1 MQVQYRETKGG
12 FECIHLPSID
22 MNSVQDPPQT
32 PSRGHRKQGSSGSND
47 APPSRR
53 SIVKKTSK
61 LSFGL
66 GNKDR
71 PKTADKDRDKDKE
84 LPSRPSGTTTL
95 ATSPSSGSSSFFNVS
110 SHTHTI
116 LADGTRS
123 TELNGATAAASP
135 IEETPSRS
143 QTPSKTK
150 VLPPIPRDFALNT
163 PRAISPALPTPLPTG
178 EVGRDMF
185 EIISANTL
193 AVRFEINIV
202 KVSLSVP
209 TCAGTRSTDT
219 LLLFFRFP
227 GYLYTASSSDGLVV
241 TAGSTKCWRA
251 ES

>member
-22 MNSVQDPPQT
+22 MSSVQDTPPT

-47 APPSRR
+47 AAAPPRR

-66 GNKDR
+66 GSRDR
-71 PKTADKDRDKDKE
+71 PKTADKDKEKDKDKDKE

-110 SHTHTI
+110 SHPHTI

-123 TELNGATAAASP
+123 TELNGATTVGSPTEEAS
-135 IEETPSRS
+135 SRS
-143 QTPSKTK
+143 QSPAKTK
-150 VLPPIPRDFALNT
+150 ILPPIPRDFASNT
-163 PRAISPALPTPLPTG
+163 PRATSPAPPTPLPTG
-178 EVGRDMF
+178 EVDRDIF
-185 EIISANTL
+185 ETISANTL

-202 KVSLSVP
+202 KVILPSQ
-209 TCAGTRSTDT
+209 
-219 LLLFFRFP
+219 
-227 GYLYTASSSDGLVV
+227 SS
-241 TAGSTKCWRA
+241 
-251 ES
+251 

>member
-22 MNSVQDPPQT
+22 MSSVQDTPPT

-47 APPSRR
+47 ATATPRR

-66 GNKDR
+66 GNRDR
-71 PKTADKDRDKDKE
+71 PKTEDKDKDKDKDKE

-110 SHTHTI
+110 SHPHTI

-123 TELNGATAAASP
+123 TELNGATTVGSPTEEAS
-135 IEETPSRS
+135 SRPQS
-143 QTPSKTK
+143 PAKTK
-150 VLPPIPRDFALNT
+150 ILPPIPRDFASNT
-163 PRAISPALPTPLPTG
+163 PRATSPAPPTPLPTG
-178 EVGRDMF
+178 EVDRDIF
-185 EIISANTL
+185 ETISANTL

-202 KVSLSVP
+202 KVIIPSQ
-209 TCAGTRSTDT
+209 
-219 LLLFFRFP
+219 FN
-227 GYLYTASSSDGLVV
+227 
-241 TAGSTKCWRA
+241 
-251 ES
+251 